1 MTRELIERTQEFLFA
16 SEEEMKQAR
25 LPAPVRERLFRLRD
39 MYMYWLRTPRLTD
52 GAIAQEIQRRYK
64 LSATV
69 AYDDVR
75 LIKTA
80 IGNLNQAS
88 KEYHR
93 WVFEQRAE
101 EGFQMARTYHDPNA
115 FAKMLAS
122 YGKYTGLDKEKHEGP
137 DYSMIVPQTFEIS
150 GDPEVAGFKKIPNV
164 EEKARKMVA
173 EFIQEADYEIV
184 EPKSDED
191 DKIHQ

>member
-16 SEEEMKQAR
+16 SEEEMIEAR

-164 EEKARKMVA
+164 EEKAKKMVA
-173 EFIQEADYEIV
+173 RFIQEADYEIV
-184 EPKSDED
+184 NEKTD
-191 DKIHQ
+191 D

>member
-25 LPAPVRERLFRLRD
+25 LPEPVRERLFRLRD
-39 MYMYWLRTPRLTD
+39 MYMYWLRTPKLTD
-52 GAIAQEIQRRYK
+52 GAVVQEIQRRYK
-64 LSATV
+64 LSTTV

-88 KEYHR
+88 KEYYR
-93 WVFEQRAE
+93 WVFLQRAE
-101 EGFQMARTYHDPNA
+101 EGFQMARQYHDPNA
-115 FAKMLAS
+115 YSKVLAS

-164 EEKARKMVA
+164 EEKARKIVA
-173 EFIQEADYEIV
+173 EFIQETDYEIV
-184 EPKSDED
+184 TDKTD
-191 DKIHQ
+191 D

>member
-16 SEEEMKQAR
+16 SEEEMKEAR

-52 GAIAQEIQRRYK
+52 GDIAQEIQRRYK

-69 AYDDVR
+69 SYDDVR

-164 EEKARKMVA
+164 EEKARKIVA
-173 EFIQEADYEIV
+173 EFIQETDYEIV
-184 EPKSDED
+184 TDKTD
-191 DKIHQ
+191 D